1 MKKKKIINTE
11 NATVRPWLNSLR
23 KAVVAYESVVNA
35 AYIMY
40 INNVFNYLVLLTVA
54 GEWPAIKNFCH

>member
-1 MKKKKIINTE
+1 MQQCGRAAVIEK
-11 NATVRPWLNSLR
+11 LR